1 MRMSFR
7 KVYILNMA
15 LESVSNEDMMV
26 NLFMTDIAW
35 VSNVAKWQLV
45 TRFGWTI
52 KQLDEYKGKETQWK
66 IILKN

>member
-1 MRMSFR
+1 MSFR

-15 LESVSNEDMMV
+15 LESVSNEDMMI

-35 VSNVAKWQLV
+35 VSNVAKWQLG